1 MPSFY
6 TVLLSELPNL
16 AKGVEHF
23 HEAQRNRVLDI
34 LIEELRLSVANNL
47 PANPQTI
54 AEVKNIVKA
63 KAVVQQDTNTD
74 VDVQT
79 EASKKLSKLRAKI
92 FEKTSAASID
102 DAEDDPV
109 KAGLNELSTQDLSN
123 IVFYQKGRSTP
134 LSDMI

>member
-16 AKGVEHF
+16 AKVIEHF
-23 HEAQRNRVLDI
+23 HEAQRDKVLDI
-34 LIEELRLSVANNL
+34 LIEELRNAVNTDDIINQQPPVDVKHSVK
-47 PANPQTI
+47 PK
-54 AEVKNIVKA
+54 VV
-63 KAVVQQDTNTD
+63 AVNDNKD

-92 FEKTSAASID
+92 FEKTSSASIED
-102 DAEDDPV
+102 VDDDPV